1 MIDPS
6 GRIEYP
12 STRSGTHSF
21 LAIGEHQQTAQKPRT
36 SKHLVDDRKDVA
48 ISELTKW
55 LRDFPSSLCVRR
67 YKLQEAACQAIEKD
81 DS

>member
-12 STRSGTHSF
+12 SSRSGTHLF
-21 LAIGEHQQTAQKPRT
+21 LAIGEHPQTAQKPQT

-48 ISELTKW
+48 TSELTRW
-55 LRDFPSSLCVRR
+55 PCDFPSSFCGWR
-67 YKLQEAACQAIEKD
+67 YKLQEAACQAKEKD